1 MPGPQ
6 KYPASVITDWDTE
19 IKKHI
24 PEETINENGIDDFD
38 EFVLSLQSEDNINI
52 DIDSITYTTPTLTSG
67 TQSNGTIDVGL
78 DLFSFHDN
86 METHED
92 RTERRLDSIE
102 KRLCILEPKAEMI
115 EKYEV
120 LKDLYNQYRAAEA
133 LLYGNDADEDEEDNH
148 R

>member
-1 MPGPQ
+1 
-6 KYPASVITDWDTE
+6 
-19 IKKHI
+19 
-24 PEETINENGIDDFD
+24 
-38 EFVLSLQSEDNINI
+38 
-52 DIDSITYTTPTLTSG
+52 
-67 TQSNGTIDVGL
+67 
-78 DLFSFHDN
+78 

-133 LLYGNDADEDEEDNH
+133 LLYDADENDEDS
-148 R
+148 RY

>member
-6 KYPASVITDWDTE
+6 KYPASAITDWDNE

-24 PEETINENGIDDFD
+24 PAETITENVIDDFG
-38 EFVLSLQSEDNINI
+38 EFVLTLQSEDDIH
-52 DIDSITYTTPTLTSG
+52 IDSITYTTPTLTTGSSQGYSG
-67 TQSNGTIDVGL
+67 TVDVGL

-133 LLYGNDADEDEEDNH
+133 LLYDADENDEDS
-148 R
+148 RD